1 MRVLLDTSYL
11 YDLMETSGKFS
22 DNERQFFAEQKAQLF
37 VSAVSIWETIPR
49 CAECRLLDLKT
60 ALKRL
65 SRRCGAQSAAVGAD
79 LKTALKNTPTE
90 PGVRIY
96 QGYRFWMIYNG
107 DQWYWDE

>member
-49 CAECRLLDLKT
+49 CAECR
-60 ALKRL
+60 
-65 SRRCGAQSAAVGAD
+65 RRC
-79 LKTALKNTPTE
+79 
-90 PGVRIY
+90 
-96 QGYRFWMIYNG
+96 
-107 DQWYWDE
+107 